1 MKGPHTPH
9 QARPFGEKNSRWWK
23 SYMNR
28 SGLVQLQQGRFTNIV
43 GFFML
48 REAYADSLRRFVEGP
63 RGIQEPTLKEMS
75 SMLMA
80 SAPTSD
86 RSRQ

>member
-1 MKGPHTPH
+1 MAEDEDGTFE
-9 QARPFGEKNSRWWK
+9 AEMNSA
-23 SYMNR
+23 
-28 SGLVQLQQGRFTNIV
+28 SGKTIWREELAVVEEIV